1 MHRERSDV
9 LLGELLPD
17 ADLSLLLFLRAE
29 ISKGLGYEVS
39 ASRAPGK
46 VLDHRVDISVEELH
60 GTLSGAARLVAS
72 WRIMG
77 GDGAEELAAFRFA
90 RTRPLAQD
98 GYPAL
103 ADAEIALIGE
113 LAVAIANSLAEVGKD
128 SPSASAN

>member
-98 GYPAL
+98 G
-103 ADAEIALIGE
+103 
-113 LAVAIANSLAEVGKD
+113 
-128 SPSASAN
+128 